1 MAMTTE
7 EKLKLITRN
16 LEEVLTEEE
25 LKKLIESDTPLKH
38 YIGFEISGKLHIGYL
53 FTCLKVKDLQDAG
66 AEVTIWL
73 ADLHSAIN
81 DKLGG
86 DLETIKK
93 TAREYFQPAFSA
105 LFDSI
110 GGDSSKLN
118 FKLCSE
124 TYAQNPD
131 FWFTFLEVGKATT
144 LSRTKRSITIM
155 GREKSDDSIE
165 TAKLFYPI
173 MQAADIFLLQA
184 NIAHAGMDQRKVH
197 VIAREAAMQVKTFPL
212 KDYEGNQIKPIAI
225 HHPILL
231 SLSHPASSIDYEE
244 VLTEDQDHK
253 IDLLTKDEKEHDDNR
268 DIAAMRMKMSKSKT
282 EGGILIHDS
291 SEDIKNKIN
300 AAYAPE
306 GDIQLN
312 PVLNWTRNLVFYDG
326 DGSLEIKRD
335 GKFGGDI
342 TYKDYEDLEKDYANK
357 KLHPMDLKIAVTKWL
372 VNKLEPAR
380 KYFEDPKR
388 KAALEE
394 IERLTLK

>member
-1 MAMTTE
+1 MTTE

-16 LEEVLTEEE
+16 LEETLTEEE
-25 LKKLIESDTPLKH
+25 LRNLIESGTPLKH

-86 DLETIKK
+86 DLETIKRM
-93 TAREYFQPAFSA
+93 AREYFQPAFSA

-110 GGDSSKLN
+110 GGNSNKLN

-124 TYAQNPD
+124 TYAKNPD
-131 FWFTFLEVGKATT
+131 FWFTLLEVGKATT

-155 GREKSDDSIE
+155 GREESDDSME

-173 MQAADIFLLQA
+173 MQAADIFLLQS

-197 VIAREAAMQVKTFPL
+197 VVARDAAMQVKTFPL
-212 KDYEGNQIKPIAI
+212 RDANGNQIKPVAI

-231 SLSHPASSIDYEE
+231 SLSHPSASIDFEE
-244 VLTEDQDHK
+244 GLSEDQNHV
-253 IDLLTKDEKEHDDNR
+253 IDLFKKDEIEHDDNR
-268 DIAAMRMKMSKSKT
+268 DIAAMRMKMSKSKA

-291 SEDIKNKIN
+291 PEDIRNKLD

-306 GDIQLN
+306 GDTQLN
-312 PVLNWTRNLVFYDG
+312 PLLNWTRNLVFYG
-326 DGSLEIKRD
+326 DEGSLEIHRKEEH
-335 GKFGGDI
+335 GGEI
-342 TYKDYEDLEKDYANK
+342 IYTNYGDLEKDYENK
-357 KLHPMDLKIAVTKWL
+357 KLHPQDLKTAVAEWL
-372 VNKLEPAR
+372 IKKLEPAR
-380 KYFEDPKR
+380 IYFEDLKR

-394 IERLTLK
+394 IEKLTSNK